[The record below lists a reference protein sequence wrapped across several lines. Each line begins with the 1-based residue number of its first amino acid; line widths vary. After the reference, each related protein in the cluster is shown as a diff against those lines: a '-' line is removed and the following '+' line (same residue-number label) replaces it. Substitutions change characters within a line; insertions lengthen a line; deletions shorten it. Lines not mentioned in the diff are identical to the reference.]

1 MDRIARALF
10 EHGSIQ
16 KAAAELGMSEATVSR
31 WKQKPGFQE
40 VYSEI
45 QREAWS
51 RTIGRLLQA
60 SPAAASTIVKTM
72 VDPNATPAVRLR
84 AAQSVLEHGQK
95 FQEKPERDE
104 TSDEPIPVIVLP
116 RSA

>member
-1 MDRIARALF
+1 MF

-16 KAAAELGMSEATVSR
+16 KAAAALAMSEVTVWR
-31 WKQKPGFQE
+31 WKQKPGFRE

-45 QREAWS
+45 QREVWS
-51 RTIGRLLQA
+51 RTIGRLVWA
-60 SPAAASTIVKTM
+60 SSAAASTILKVM

-104 TSDEPIPVIVLP
+104 TMDEPIPVIVLP